1 MTKMSSTR
9 RLKKNAAPPPSSD
22 DDSSVDSK
30 GNLKGFIAYSEDE
43 DDKKKGKPKTARYNT
58 RSKKEAGKIEK
69 RMSKMEI
76 DDEKPPSR
84 KSTIDETYRSP
95 RLGAVAQQKKKKRRA
110 ESSSSSSSSYSADS
124 DEEDEFYGEGSSDDD
139 EETYDSAE
147 DSDYDEEEEEEEER
161 MPSIMI
167 IGGGQEDDHMVPKRH
182 NMKKESE
189 IVRKFVDLVTK
200 SPDEN
205 TIDNQID
212 MFKGLTGE
220 QQRKVIDVLENRA
233 SNPHILNPQESLMFK
248 IMTMNLPAETQ
259 GMVLNKYQSLQ
270 MLDPGSSEYFKN
282 RAWLDKLTSLPLG
295 YYKSLPVR
303 IGDGSEA
310 CMAFMERA
318 KRCLND
324 AIYGQEEAKLQI
336 LQYIAAKIAN
346 PEKKGTSL
354 ILAGPPGIGKCH
366 AKDTPILMAD
376 GSIKLVQDIVIDD
389 YIMGDDSKP
398 RKVLSLGQ
406 GQDILYDIIP
416 TKGETYRVNS
426 EHILCLKQSG
436 KGVIKPV
443 KYDNITYK
451 TIRIDNKKKCLS
463 YKSFKTYED
472 AEDYLN
478 SFTEEDNIIEISVK
492 DYLKLPKEI
501 RDGWLKGYRKG
512 VEFPYVEPDF
522 DPYIIGLWLGDGSS
536 SDPQI
541 TSQDAEIISYLQKTL
556 PLHNLMLQYYSKYD
570 YGIRAITTGKKDNIF
585 LQVLKK
591 YNMLNNKHIP
601 THFKCNSRDIRL
613 KVLAGLV
620 DTDGYVNN
628 NTIEIIQKSD
638 IMCNDILYLA
648 RSLGFAAYN
657 VKKSSSWTYKGV
669 KNTGIYNRITISGNI
684 DEIPIHIKRKIP
696 DIRLQK
702 KDVLVTGF
710 TIKEVGYGD
719 YYGFTLDGNHRYL
732 MGDFT
737 VTHNTELIKNGIAK
751 AFDWPFQFIS
761 LGGDSDAS
769 TYTGHQL
776 VYESSHCGKIVNSL
790 ISAKS
795 MSMIL
800 MFDEVDKIS
809 ATPKGEEVQHL
820 LIHLTDPVQNEIF
833 EDKYLAGIPLD
844 LGSVLYVFSAND
856 IGRLDRILLDR
867 MTVIQLAG
875 YNAKEKLTIAEQFL
889 LPKALDEVGLKD
901 KVGISKEILQYIIEH
916 YAGDEPGVR
925 ELKRCMEQLAQKI
938 NMLRMFNSADLPFHV
953 KDFKLPFIM
962 KKEHVELFLKRREN
976 RDKPP
981 MGMYI

>member
-1 MTKMSSTR
+1 MPKMSSAR

-30 GNLKGFIAYSEDE
+30 GNLKDFIAYTDDEDE
-43 DDKKKGKPKTARYNT
+43 KPKKGKTARYNT
-58 RSKKEAGKIEK
+58 RSKKETGKIEK
-69 RMSKMEI
+69 RMTKMEI
-76 DDEKPPSR
+76 EDGDEPPKRPSR

-95 RLGAVAQQKKKKRRA
+95 RLGAIVSAQAQKKRRNKDV
-110 ESSSSSSSSYSADS
+110 SSSSSSSTTSYSADS
-124 DEEDEFYGEGSSDDD
+124 DEEEEFYGEGSEDDD
-139 EETYDSAE
+139 EETYDSEE
-147 DSDYDEEEEEEEER
+147 DSDYDDIEDER

-167 IGGGQEDDHMVPKRH
+167 IGGGQDDEDRMIPKRH
-182 NMKKESE
+182 NMKKEAE

-220 QQRKVIDVLENRA
+220 EQRKVIDVLENRA

-248 IMTMNLPAETQ
+248 IMTMKLPAEIQ

-295 YYKSLPVR
+295 HYKSLPVR

-310 CMAFMERA
+310 CTAFMERA

-346 PEKKGTSL
+346 PDKKGTSL
-354 ILAGPPGIGKCH
+354 ILAGPPGIGK
-366 AKDTPILMAD
+366 
-376 GSIKLVQDIVIDD
+376 
-389 YIMGDDSKP
+389 
-398 RKVLSLGQ
+398 
-406 GQDILYDIIP
+406 
-416 TKGETYRVNS
+416 
-426 EHILCLKQSG
+426 
-436 KGVIKPV
+436 
-443 KYDNITYK
+443 
-451 TIRIDNKKKCLS
+451 
-463 YKSFKTYED
+463 
-472 AEDYLN
+472 
-478 SFTEEDNIIEISVK
+478 
-492 DYLKLPKEI
+492 
-501 RDGWLKGYRKG
+501 
-512 VEFPYVEPDF
+512 
-522 DPYIIGLWLGDGSS
+522 
-536 SDPQI
+536 
-541 TSQDAEIISYLQKTL
+541 
-556 PLHNLMLQYYSKYD
+556 
-570 YGIRAITTGKKDNIF
+570 
-585 LQVLKK
+585 
-591 YNMLNNKHIP
+591 
-601 THFKCNSRDIRL
+601 
-613 KVLAGLV
+613 
-620 DTDGYVNN
+620 
-628 NTIEIIQKSD
+628 
-638 IMCNDILYLA
+638 
-648 RSLGFAAYN
+648 
-657 VKKSSSWTYKGV
+657 
-669 KNTGIYNRITISGNI
+669 
-684 DEIPIHIKRKIP
+684 
-696 DIRLQK
+696 
-702 KDVLVTGF
+702 
-710 TIKEVGYGD
+710 
-719 YYGFTLDGNHRYL
+719 
-732 MGDFT
+732 
-737 VTHNTELIKNGIAK
+737 TELIKNGIAK

-790 ISAKS
+790 IGAKS

-820 LIHLTDPVQNEIF
+820 LIHLTDPVQNELF

-856 IGRLDRILLDR
+856 VGRLDRILLDR

-916 YAGDEPGVR
+916 YANEEPGVR

-962 KKEHVELFLKRREN
+962 KKEHIDLFLKRREN

>member
-1 MTKMSSTR
+1 MPKMSSAR

-30 GNLKGFIAYSEDE
+30 GNLKGFIVYSDDE
-43 DDKKKGKPKTARYNT
+43 NDKKKGKTKTARYNT
-58 RSKKEAGKIEK
+58 RSKKETGKIEK
-69 RMSKMEI
+69 RMTKMEI
-76 DDEKPPSR
+76 DDDDEPPKRPSR

-95 RLGAVAQQKKKKRRA
+95 RLGAVTAPSAPAQQKKKKRRA
-110 ESSSSSSSSYSADS
+110 DTSSSSSSSTTSYSADS
-124 DEEDEFYGEGSSDDD
+124 DEEEEFYGEGSEDDD
-139 EETYDSAE
+139 EETYDSEE
-147 DSDYDEEEEEEEER
+147 DSDYDEEEDER

-167 IGGGQEDDHMVPKRH
+167 IGGGQEDDDRMVPKRH
-182 NMKKESE
+182 NMKKETE
-189 IVRKFVDLVTK
+189 IVRKFVDLVTVP
-200 SPDEN
+200 PDEN

-220 QQRKVIDVLENRA
+220 EQRKVIDVLENRA

-248 IMTMNLPAETQ
+248 IMTMKLPAEIQ

-310 CMAFMERA
+310 CTAFMERA

-354 ILAGPPGIGKCH
+354 ILAGPPGIGK
-366 AKDTPILMAD
+366 T
-376 GSIKLVQDIVIDD
+376 Q
-389 YIMGDDSKP
+389 
-398 RKVLSLGQ
+398 
-406 GQDILYDIIP
+406 
-416 TKGETYRVNS
+416 
-426 EHILCLKQSG
+426 
-436 KGVIKPV
+436 
-443 KYDNITYK
+443 
-451 TIRIDNKKKCLS
+451 
-463 YKSFKTYED
+463 
-472 AEDYLN
+472 
-478 SFTEEDNIIEISVK
+478 
-492 DYLKLPKEI
+492 
-501 RDGWLKGYRKG
+501 
-512 VEFPYVEPDF
+512 
-522 DPYIIGLWLGDGSS
+522 
-536 SDPQI
+536 
-541 TSQDAEIISYLQKTL
+541 
-556 PLHNLMLQYYSKYD
+556 
-570 YGIRAITTGKKDNIF
+570 
-585 LQVLKK
+585 
-591 YNMLNNKHIP
+591 
-601 THFKCNSRDIRL
+601 
-613 KVLAGLV
+613 
-620 DTDGYVNN
+620 
-628 NTIEIIQKSD
+628 
-638 IMCNDILYLA
+638 
-648 RSLGFAAYN
+648 
-657 VKKSSSWTYKGV
+657 
-669 KNTGIYNRITISGNI
+669 
-684 DEIPIHIKRKIP
+684 
-696 DIRLQK
+696 
-702 KDVLVTGF
+702 
-710 TIKEVGYGD
+710 
-719 YYGFTLDGNHRYL
+719 
-732 MGDFT
+732 
-737 VTHNTELIKNGIAK
+737 LIKSGIAK

-820 LIHLTDPVQNEIF
+820 LIHLTDPVQNELF

-889 LPKALDEVGLKD
+889 LPNALDEVGLKD

-916 YAGDEPGVR
+916 YANEEPGVR

-962 KKEHVELFLKRREN
+962 KKEHIDLFLKRREN

>member
-1 MTKMSSTR
+1 MSSAR

-30 GNLKGFIAYSEDE
+30 GNLKGFIVYSEDE
-43 DDKKKGKPKTARYNT
+43 DDKKKRKTKTSRYNT
-58 RSKKEAGKIEK
+58 RSKKETGKIEK
-69 RMSKMEI
+69 RMTKMEI
-76 DDEKPPSR
+76 DDERPSR

-95 RLGAVAQQKKKKRRA
+95 RLGAVPAQVQAQQYKKKKRRA
-110 ESSSSSSSSYSADS
+110 DTSSSSSSSSTTSYSADS
-124 DEEDEFYGEGSSDDD
+124 DEEEEFYGEGGEEDDD
-139 EETYDSAE
+139 EESYDSAE
-147 DSDYDEEEEEEEER
+147 DSDYDDEEDER

-167 IGGGQEDDHMVPKRH
+167 IGGGQEDDDRMVPKRH
-182 NMKKESE
+182 NMKKEAE
-189 IVRKFVDLVTK
+189 IVRKFVDLVTVP
-200 SPDEN
+200 PDEN

-220 QQRKVIDVLENRA
+220 EQRKVIDVLENRA

-248 IMTMNLPAETQ
+248 IMTMKLPAEIQ

-295 YYKSLPVR
+295 YYKNLPVR

-310 CMAFMERA
+310 CTGFMERA

-354 ILAGPPGIGKCH
+354 ILAGPPGIGK
-366 AKDTPILMAD
+366 T
-376 GSIKLVQDIVIDD
+376 Q
-389 YIMGDDSKP
+389 
-398 RKVLSLGQ
+398 
-406 GQDILYDIIP
+406 
-416 TKGETYRVNS
+416 
-426 EHILCLKQSG
+426 
-436 KGVIKPV
+436 
-443 KYDNITYK
+443 
-451 TIRIDNKKKCLS
+451 
-463 YKSFKTYED
+463 
-472 AEDYLN
+472 
-478 SFTEEDNIIEISVK
+478 
-492 DYLKLPKEI
+492 
-501 RDGWLKGYRKG
+501 
-512 VEFPYVEPDF
+512 
-522 DPYIIGLWLGDGSS
+522 
-536 SDPQI
+536 
-541 TSQDAEIISYLQKTL
+541 
-556 PLHNLMLQYYSKYD
+556 
-570 YGIRAITTGKKDNIF
+570 
-585 LQVLKK
+585 
-591 YNMLNNKHIP
+591 
-601 THFKCNSRDIRL
+601 
-613 KVLAGLV
+613 
-620 DTDGYVNN
+620 
-628 NTIEIIQKSD
+628 
-638 IMCNDILYLA
+638 
-648 RSLGFAAYN
+648 
-657 VKKSSSWTYKGV
+657 
-669 KNTGIYNRITISGNI
+669 
-684 DEIPIHIKRKIP
+684 
-696 DIRLQK
+696 
-702 KDVLVTGF
+702 
-710 TIKEVGYGD
+710 
-719 YYGFTLDGNHRYL
+719 
-732 MGDFT
+732 
-737 VTHNTELIKNGIAK
+737 LIKSGIAK

-820 LIHLTDPVQNEIF
+820 LIHLTDPVQNELF

-889 LPKALDEVGLKD
+889 LPNALDEVGLKD

-916 YAGDEPGVR
+916 YAGEEPGVR

-981 MGMYI
+981 MGMYL

>member
-1 MTKMSSTR
+1 MSSTR

-30 GNLKGFIAYSEDE
+30 GNLKGFIVYSDDE
-43 DDKKKGKPKTARYNT
+43 NDKKKGKTKTSRYNT
-58 RSKKEAGKIEK
+58 RSKKETGKIEK
-69 RMSKMEI
+69 RMTKMEI
-76 DDEKPPSR
+76 DDERPSR

-95 RLGAVAQQKKKKRRA
+95 RLGSVAVPAQVQAQQQKKKKRRA
-110 ESSSSSSSSYSADS
+110 DTSSSSSSSSTTSYSADS
-124 DEEDEFYGEGSSDDD
+124 DEEEEFYGEGGEEDDD
-139 EETYDSAE
+139 EESYDSAE
-147 DSDYDEEEEEEEER
+147 DSDYDDEEDER

-167 IGGGQEDDHMVPKRH
+167 IGGGQEDDDRMVPKRH
-182 NMKKESE
+182 NMKKEAE
-189 IVRKFVDLVTK
+189 IVRKFVDLVTVP
-200 SPDEN
+200 PDEN

-220 QQRKVIDVLENRA
+220 EQRKVIDVLENRA

-248 IMTMNLPAETQ
+248 IMTMKLPAEIQ

-295 YYKSLPVR
+295 YYKNLPVR

-310 CMAFMERA
+310 CTAFMERA

-354 ILAGPPGIGKCH
+354 ILAGPPGIGK
-366 AKDTPILMAD
+366 T
-376 GSIKLVQDIVIDD
+376 Q
-389 YIMGDDSKP
+389 
-398 RKVLSLGQ
+398 
-406 GQDILYDIIP
+406 
-416 TKGETYRVNS
+416 
-426 EHILCLKQSG
+426 
-436 KGVIKPV
+436 
-443 KYDNITYK
+443 
-451 TIRIDNKKKCLS
+451 
-463 YKSFKTYED
+463 
-472 AEDYLN
+472 
-478 SFTEEDNIIEISVK
+478 
-492 DYLKLPKEI
+492 
-501 RDGWLKGYRKG
+501 
-512 VEFPYVEPDF
+512 
-522 DPYIIGLWLGDGSS
+522 
-536 SDPQI
+536 
-541 TSQDAEIISYLQKTL
+541 
-556 PLHNLMLQYYSKYD
+556 
-570 YGIRAITTGKKDNIF
+570 
-585 LQVLKK
+585 
-591 YNMLNNKHIP
+591 
-601 THFKCNSRDIRL
+601 
-613 KVLAGLV
+613 
-620 DTDGYVNN
+620 
-628 NTIEIIQKSD
+628 
-638 IMCNDILYLA
+638 
-648 RSLGFAAYN
+648 
-657 VKKSSSWTYKGV
+657 
-669 KNTGIYNRITISGNI
+669 
-684 DEIPIHIKRKIP
+684 
-696 DIRLQK
+696 
-702 KDVLVTGF
+702 
-710 TIKEVGYGD
+710 
-719 YYGFTLDGNHRYL
+719 
-732 MGDFT
+732 
-737 VTHNTELIKNGIAK
+737 LIKSGIAK

-820 LIHLTDPVQNEIF
+820 LIHLTDPVQNELF

-889 LPKALDEVGLKD
+889 LPNALDEVGLKD

-981 MGMYI
+981 MGMYL